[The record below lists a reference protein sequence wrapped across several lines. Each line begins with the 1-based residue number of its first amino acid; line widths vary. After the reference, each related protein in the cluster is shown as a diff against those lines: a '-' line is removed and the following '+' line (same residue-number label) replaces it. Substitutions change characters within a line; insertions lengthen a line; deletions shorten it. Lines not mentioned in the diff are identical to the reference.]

1 VRSVYFSPD
10 KASSYTSKKKKS
22 YGQHRLTLSVHA
34 VCFSPDSKFLVAGAE
49 DKTIKLW
56 DIQV

>member
-1 VRSVYFSPD
+1 
-10 KASSYTSKKKKS
+10 
-22 YGQHRLTLSVHA
+22 

>member
-1 VRSVYFSPD
+1 MVE
-10 KASSYTSKKKKS
+10 
-22 YGQHRLTLSVHA
+22 GQHRLTRSMHP

-56 DIQV
+56 DIQVELVVIAGMAC